1 MRVLTP
7 PIKMQGKKS
16 KLVKWILSFIPEDF
30 AKTKLYI
37 EPFVGSGIVGFNLN
51 PKEAVFSDIN
61 PHIIRF
67 YKDLQENVITPEEIK
82 KFLISEGEKL
92 RKRGEDYYYEVRERF
107 NKKPNSLDFIFLN
120 RASFNGVIR
129 FNMKGEFNVPFCK
142 KENRFSKSYI
152 KKIYNEVKWVYLRIK
167 NNNWVF
173 LNKDFREVIKYA
185 NYESFVYL
193 DPPYIERYSDYFNK
207 WSERD
212 ENDLFTILSSA
223 KFYFIL
229 SSWEKN
235 SFRENPYIIKYRRIG
250 FKIYTKEHFYIV
262 RGRKENSIYEAVIT
276 NIDKKTEDRNMEDK
290 NGTLMDLLINKNK

>member
-1 MRVLTP
+1 M
-7 PIKMQGKKS
+7 
-16 KLVKWILSFIPEDF
+16 VKWILSFIPENF

-51 PKEAVFSDIN
+51 PKEAIFSDIN

-67 YKDLQENVITPEEIK
+67 YKDLQENVITPEEVK
-82 KFLISEGEKL
+82 KFLTSEGEKL
-92 RKRGEDYYYEVRERF
+92 RKKGEYYYYEVRERF
-107 NKKPNSLDFIFLN
+107 NKEPNSLDFIFLN

-152 KKIYNEVKWVYLRIK
+152 TKIYNEVKWLYLRIK
-167 NNNWVF
+167 SNNWNF

-185 NYESFVYL
+185 NYKSLVYL
-193 DPPYIERYSDYFNK
+193 DPPYIARYSDYFNK
-207 WSERD
+207 WTEQD
-212 ENDLFTILSSA
+212 EQDLFTMLTSA

-229 SSWEKN
+229 SSWLKN
-235 SFRENPYIIKYRRIG
+235 SFRENPYIARYWKRG

-262 RGRKENSIYEAVIT
+262 KGKKENSIYEAIIT
-276 NIDKKTEDRNMEDK
+276 NIDKETNVICYSNR
-290 NGTLMDLLINKNK
+290 